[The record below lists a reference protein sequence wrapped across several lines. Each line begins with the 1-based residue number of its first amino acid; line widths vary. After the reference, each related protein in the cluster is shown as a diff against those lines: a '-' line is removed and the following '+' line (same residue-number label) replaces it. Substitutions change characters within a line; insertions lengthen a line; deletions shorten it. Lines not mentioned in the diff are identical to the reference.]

1 FGKNFTDCAVPTGDD
16 NQVSFLFQCLLYV
29 IIFDRH
35 VAHLEIRQFHCGQDV
50 VLGSCVSGCGIVE
63 QCRPHEPITSAGYRS
78 SMLRPRPPM
87 HGGTSEST
95 LVVFSISRMIS
106 QVTQP
111 TTFEFVIN
119 LKTAR
124 KLKINVPATLHTLP
138 TT

>member
-1 FGKNFTDCAVPTGDD
+1 
-16 NQVSFLFQCLLYV
+16 
-29 IIFDRH
+29 
-35 VAHLEIRQFHCGQDV
+35 
-50 VLGSCVSGCGIVE
+50 
-63 QCRPHEPITSAGYRS
+63 
-78 SMLRPRPPM
+78 M
-87 HGGTSEST
+87 HGGKSEST